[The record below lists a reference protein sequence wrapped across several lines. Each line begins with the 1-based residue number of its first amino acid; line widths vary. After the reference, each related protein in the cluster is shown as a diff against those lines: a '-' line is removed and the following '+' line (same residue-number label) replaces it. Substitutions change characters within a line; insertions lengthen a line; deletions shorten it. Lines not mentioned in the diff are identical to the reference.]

1 MSTRTILSPGD
12 RAFDAIVH
20 TTLIIVAVVGLY
32 PFLHVLL
39 VSITSPEVVGMSG
52 TCLVWPR
59 KITLEAYRE
68 VLSSE
73 AIRRALF
80 VSVTRTVVGT
90 AVNLTLTTFTAF
102 PLSRRALPG
111 RSVFLTLIV
120 FTLLFSGGIIPT
132 YLLVARLRLI
142 DTVWALILPTAI
154 NPYYVI
160 IMKNYFEGL
169 PDELYEAASVEGA
182 SELQILTRVILPL
195 SMPIL
200 ATLGLFYAVS
210 HWNAFFNA
218 IIFINDRS
226 KYPLQVLLREIVV
239 QGNVQD
245 VMGDRLI
252 FGQNMKMAVIAITT
266 IPILVIYPLV
276 QRHFA
281 KGITLGAIKG

>member
-1 MSTRTILSPGD
+1 MSTRMILSPAD
-12 RAFDAIVH
+12 RAFDAVVH
-20 TTLIIVAVVGLY
+20 AILTVVAVVGLY

-39 VSITSPEVVGMSG
+39 VSITSPESFGMGGSG
-52 TCLVWPR
+52 LVWPR
-59 KITLEAYRE
+59 KITLAAYRE
-68 VLSSE
+68 VLGSD

-80 VSVTRTVVGT
+80 VSVTRTMVGT
-90 AVNLTLTTFTAF
+90 AVNLTLTTLTAY
-102 PLSRRALPG
+102 PLSHRALPG
-111 RSVFLTLIV
+111 RGVFLGLIV

-142 DTVWALILPTAI
+142 DTIWALILPTAI

-200 ATLGLFYAVS
+200 ATLGLFYAVY
-210 HWNAFFNA
+210 HWNEFFNA

-239 QGNVQD
+239 QGNLQD
-245 VMGDRLI
+245 VMGEQLI
-252 FGQNMKMAVIAITT
+252 FGQNMKMAVIAITA

>member
-1 MSTRTILSPGD
+1 MISSPTD
-12 RAFDAIVH
+12 RAFDAVVRAILTV
-20 TTLIIVAVVGLY
+20 VAVVGLY

-39 VSITSPEVVGMSG
+39 VSITSPASLGMGGSG
-52 TCLVWPR
+52 LVWPR
-59 KITLEAYRE
+59 KITLAAYRE
-68 VLSSE
+68 VLGSD

-80 VSVTRTVVGT
+80 VSMTRTMVGT
-90 AVNLTLTTFTAF
+90 AVNLTLTTLTAY

-111 RSVFLTLIV
+111 RGAFLGLIV

-142 DTVWALILPTAI
+142 DTIWALILPTAI

-195 SMPIL
+195 SRPIL
-200 ATLGLFYAVS
+200 ATLGLFYAVY
-210 HWNAFFNA
+210 HWNEFFNA
-218 IIFINDRS
+218 IIYINDRS
-226 KYPLQVLLREIVV
+226 KYPSQVLLREIVV
-239 QGNVQD
+239 QGNLQD
-245 VMGDRLI
+245 VMGEQLI